1 MKRHSDEHEIKLLI
15 QQYFDA
21 LYCCDEKLLGQVLHK
36 KALYA
41 CIEDDRL
48 LCRDMKTYLPIVS
61 QRISAQS
68 RGENRQDKIVFID
81 ISGPETAFVKANC
94 AIGNRYY
101 TDYLSLLKNDN
112 CWKIISKVFHFD
124 IIPN

>member
-1 MKRHSDEHEIKLLI
+1 MKPHSNEQAIELLM

-41 CIEDDRL
+41 CIEDGQL
-48 LCRDMKTYLPIVS
+48 LSRNMQTYLPIVS

-68 RGENRQDKIVFID
+68 RGEARQDKILFID
-81 ISGPETAFVKANC
+81 IAGPETAFVKANC
-94 AIGNRYY
+94 AIGNRFF
-101 TDYLSLLKNDN
+101 TDYLSLLKIDN
-112 CWKIISKVFHFD
+112 NWRIISKVFHFD
-124 IIPN
+124 SI